1 MRAVV
6 QRVTYSSVEV
16 DGVIVGEI
24 NKGFNVL
31 LGISK
36 EDTEEDM
43 KYIKDKIINL
53 RIFSDEND
61 KMNLSLLDIQGELLL
76 ISQFTLYGDA
86 RKGRRPNFMNALGGE
101 EAKSFYD
108 KFVEIMKETGL
119 KVETGIFGADMK
131 VDIKNDGP
139 VTILLDS
146 SKAF

>member
-36 EDTEEDM
+36 HDTEENM

-53 RIFSDEND
+53 RVFSDEND
-61 KMNLSLLDIQGELLL
+61 KMNLSLLDIKGELLL
-76 ISQFTLYGDA
+76 ISQFTLYGDS

-101 EAKSFYD
+101 EAKKFYD
-108 KFVEIMKETGL
+108 KFIEMMKETGL

-146 SKAF
+146 SKNF